1 MKAEARSESLRMHAA
16 TIARST
22 TMTTTVGTLPFVA
35 ASTTAAST
43 TALPFAPSRRRVWTG
58 RTLSGLAIAFLLFDS
73 ALKLARLPVAV
84 EGTAGMGFPRSSVV
98 GIGLAL
104 LVCTLVYI
112 VPRTAIL
119 GAVLLTGYLGGAV
132 AANVRLGNPLATHVL
147 FPIYLAALVW
157 GGLALRDRRVRA
169 WLAPTR

>member
-1 MKAEARSESLRMHAA
+1 
-16 TIARST
+16 
-22 TMTTTVGTLPFVA
+22 MTATVGTLPF
-35 ASTTAAST
+35 TAAST
-43 TALPFAPSRRRVWTG
+43 AASTATVASTRELPFAPSRRRVWTG

-84 EGTAGMGFPRSSVV
+84 EGTAGIGFPRSSVV

-132 AANVRLGNPLATHVL
+132 AANVRLGNPLATHIL
-147 FPIYLAALVW
+147 FPIYVAALVW